1 MFDAMGIPAA
11 GLTPPGGAPPKP
23 GSGHS
28 SNIQPASPPSSV
40 DDRLVLIVHLHKR
53 RTHHPARIGAQNQQI
68 WSQHEILEADS
79 AKDIVL
85 RFIANNFD
93 AGTAVL
99 ATDDRF
105 GKFMSL
111 ARDHKDALAA
121 QEYKRLTDA
130 SLAECHLATT
140 YARGLA

>member
-1 MFDAMGIPAA
+1 
-11 GLTPPGGAPPKP
+11 
-23 GSGHS
+23 
-28 SNIQPASPPSSV
+28 
-40 DDRLVLIVHLHKR
+40 VLIVHRHNYAALITLR
-53 RTHHPARIGAQNQQI
+53 ESALQI
-68 WSQHEILEADS
+68 SRYGLNMGFLKPTVRE
-79 AKDIVL
+79 DIVL

-105 GKFMSL
+105 GKFISL

-121 QEYKRLTDA
+121 QEYRRLTDA

-140 YARGLA
+140 YARGLT

>member
-1 MFDAMGIPAA
+1 MKFF
-11 GLTPPGGAPPKP
+11 KVNV
-23 GSGHS
+23 S
-28 SNIQPASPPSSV
+28 
-40 DDRLVLIVHLHKR
+40 
-53 RTHHPARIGAQNQQI
+53 
-68 WSQHEILEADS
+68 E
-79 AKDIVL
+79 DIVL

-105 GKFMSL
+105 GKFISL
-111 ARDHKDALAA
+111 AQDHKDAAAA

-140 YARGLA
+140 FARGLT

>member
-1 MFDAMGIPAA
+1 MVMRDDMENVAELELLRTQRAQLASRLKTPWWYVAA
-11 GLTPPGGAPPKP
+11 TAFAWAGGWLELQTWSMSGRYGPSMRFLKP
-23 GSGHS
+23 T
-28 SNIQPASPPSSV
+28 V
-40 DDRLVLIVHLHKR
+40 R
-53 RTHHPARIGAQNQQI
+53 
-68 WSQHEILEADS
+68 E
-79 AKDIVL
+79 DIVL

-105 GKFMSL
+105 GKFISL

-140 YARGLA
+140 YARDLA